1 MAKFLDQSGV
11 AYLWGKVKNAFV
23 PKAEGK
29 DLSSND
35 YTDVEKTKLAGIA
48 EGANKYTHPNTAGN
62 KHIPAGGA
70 DGQLLTYSAAGT
82 AQWSDPVTYAAAT
95 QSADGLMAKEDK
107 AKLDGFTSAGD
118 YAKKTDIAT
127 VMRYKG
133 SVTAKADLPTG
144 AVVGDVY
151 NVENENDHNFAWNGT
166 AWDDLGGTF
175 TVESIANAD
184 IDTICV

>member
-1 MAKFLDQSGV
+1 M
-11 AYLWGKVKNAFV
+11 AYLWGKVKTAFAL
-23 PKAEGK
+23 KAEGK

-35 YTDVEKTKLAGIA
+35 YTNVEKTKLAGIA

-107 AKLDGFTSAGD
+107 AKLDGFTS
-118 YAKKTDIAT
+118 
-127 VMRYKG
+127 
-133 SVTAKADLPTG
+133 P
-144 AVVGDVY
+144 
-151 NVENENDHNFAWNGT
+151 
-166 AWDDLGGTF
+166 
-175 TVESIANAD
+175 ANAAFTD
-184 IDTICV
+184 MTYGRATQAADGLMAREDKIKLDKVTYAIRVDSNGMYIEEV